1 MYQHTCLRICG
12 TVALSITAVH
22 TERTVLTLHHIHSEE
37 GEYRYVLNI
46 ITNIYSDLVHLDLDA
61 FSTFTFRFTF

>member
-1 MYQHTCLRICG
+1 MRIYG
-12 TVALSITAVH
+12 AVALSITAVH
-22 TERTVLTLHHIHSEE
+22 TEYAVLTLYHIHNEE

-46 ITNIYSDLVHLDLDA
+46 ITNIYSDLVHVDLDA